1 MVVFEESLI
10 FFPDPYP
17 SGMWD
22 TDAVA
27 RASGN
32 TLEDCFF
39 TASDG
44 ARLHAWWCRPPT
56 AAAGRGPTSDTVLL
70 WFHGNAGNLAHRADM
85 MLDLASIPAQVF
97 IVDYRGYGR
106 SEGRPN
112 ERGLSRD
119 ADAAWRF
126 LTVERGIA
134 ADRIVL
140 FGKSLGG
147 AVAIDL
153 ATRVTPA
160 GLIAQSSFTSVPA
173 MAAHHYPF
181 VPKFLVR
188 TKMDNLSKIGGLD
201 CPIMVI
207 HSPADEVVPYDHG
220 RRLFEAAG
228 GDKRFFEV
236 PHAGHNETW
245 LVGGADYLDAIRE
258 FLVDCRPTQGE
269 R

>member
-17 SGMWD
+17 SGTWD
-22 TDAVA
+22 TEVIA
-27 RASGN
+27 RTSG
-32 TLEDCFF
+32 TSLEDCFF

-44 ARLHAWWCRPPT
+44 TRLHAWWCRPSAT
-56 AAAGRGPTSDTVLL
+56 QAGGGPPSDMVLL

-85 MLDLASIPAQVF
+85 MLDLASIPAQVLL
-97 IVDYRGYGR
+97 VDYRGYGR

-112 ERGLSRD
+112 ERGLYRD

-126 LTVERGIA
+126 LTDERGVP
-134 ADRIVL
+134 ADRIVIL
-140 FGKSLGG
+140 GKSLGG

-207 HSPADEVVPYDHG
+207 HSRNDEVVPYEHG
-220 RRLFEAAG
+220 LRLFEAAG
-228 GDKRFFEV
+228 GDKRFYEV
-236 PHAGHNETW
+236 PGARHNDTW
-245 LVGGADYLDAIRE
+245 LVGGADYLDAIRR
-258 FLVDCRPTQGE
+258 FLIDCRT
-269 R
+269 